1 MVTFMRESCHLKRTS
16 NVKVGV
22 VTKIAEQF
30 FLLFHE
36 AKHKKVKKKIKI
48 RSQFEHSTAS
58 PNDMIHAIV

>member
-30 FLLFHE
+30 FLLFNA
-36 AKHKKVKKKIKI
+36 AKHKKVKKKNQNSKPI
-48 RSQFEHSTAS
+48 
-58 PNDMIHAIV
+58 

>member
-30 FLLFHE
+30 FLLFNA
-36 AKHKKVKKKIKI
+36 AKHKKVKKKKKFEANLNI
-48 RSQFEHSTAS
+48 RQPLQMT
-58 PNDMIHAIV
+58 